1 MADPA
6 QRFLLDCSIL
16 CNDSTNEN
24 GVEIGD
30 PTETALINLGSRYGV
45 EAAEVRE
52 SYPRE
57 DEIPFDSDRKMMST
71 LHRIDG
77 ENRMIV
83 KGAVDRLLDLTDQ
96 IWTEN
101 GIREITKED
110 KEKIQSQNQEFSRE
124 GLRVLAYLPGDS
136 GRTSADRRG

>member
-1 MADPA
+1 M
-6 QRFLLDCSIL
+6 
-16 CNDSTNEN
+16 
-24 GVEIGD
+24 
-30 PTETALINLGSRYGV
+30 GV

-83 KGAVDRLLDLTDQ
+83 KGAVDRLLDLTDR

-110 KEKIQSQNQEFSRE
+110 KEKIQSQNQEFSME
-124 GLRVLAYLPGDS
+124 GLRVLAFTF
-136 GRTSADRRG
+136 GRFRKNIC

>member
-1 MADPA
+1 M
-6 QRFLLDCSIL
+6 
-16 CNDSTNEN
+16 
-24 GVEIGD
+24 
-30 PTETALINLGSRYGV
+30 

-83 KGAVDRLLDLTDQ
+83 KGAVDRLLDLTDR

-110 KEKIQSQNQEFSRE
+110 K
-124 GLRVLAYLPGDS
+124 
-136 GRTSADRRG
+136 

>member
-1 MADPA
+1 MICSDKTGTLTQNKMTVEDYYIEGRRIRADEIDMADPA

-16 CNDSTNEN
+16 CNDSTMKMEWK
-24 GVEIGD
+24 IGD

-77 ENRMIV
+77 ET
-83 KGAVDRLLDLTDQ
+83 G
-96 IWTEN
+96 
-101 GIREITKED
+101 
-110 KEKIQSQNQEFSRE
+110 
-124 GLRVLAYLPGDS
+124 
-136 GRTSADRRG
+136 

>member
-1 MADPA
+1 M
-6 QRFLLDCSIL
+6 
-16 CNDSTNEN
+16 EWK
-24 GVEIGD
+24 
-30 PTETALINLGSRYGV
+30 
-45 EAAEVRE
+45 AAEVRE

-101 GIREITKED
+101 GNK
-110 KEKIQSQNQEFSRE
+110 
-124 GLRVLAYLPGDS
+124 GDYK
-136 GRTSADRRG
+136 RR

>member
-57 DEIPFDSDRKMMST
+57 KT
-71 LHRIDG
+71 LNCHLITTEKTVIIRI
-77 ENRMIV
+77 R
-83 KGAVDRLLDLTDQ
+83 
-96 IWTEN
+96 
-101 GIREITKED
+101 
-110 KEKIQSQNQEFSRE
+110 
-124 GLRVLAYLPGDS
+124 
-136 GRTSADRRG
+136 

>member
-1 MADPA
+1 M
-6 QRFLLDCSIL
+6 
-16 CNDSTNEN
+16 
-24 GVEIGD
+24 
-30 PTETALINLGSRYGV
+30 

-101 GIREITKED
+101 GIRSEERRVGKEC
-110 KEKIQSQNQEFSRE
+110 R
-124 GLRVLAYLPGDS
+124 L
-136 GRTSADRRG
+136 